1 MTDANRDDDHAT
13 DPRASPD
20 PTEVRRTPT
29 AGLTESELAQL
40 VGWQPDFPPV
50 PERTDSQKATVL
62 MTDKQVLA
70 HYRDRDQ
77 NPYMTMGTAKALH
90 GLSMKFGYLGAA
102 IEKAGEQ
109 ERQETERRL
118 RDLVN
123 RQEGEGDDRSQ
134 A

>member
-1 MTDANRDDDHAT
+1 
-13 DPRASPD
+13 
-20 PTEVRRTPT
+20 
-29 AGLTESELAQL
+29 
-40 VGWQPDFPPV
+40 
-50 PERTDSQKATVL
+50 

-102 IEKAGEQ
+102 IEKAREQ